1 MVAYVVLFGICILLV
16 RTMRPSFSGEASLGL
31 AQDNREEGL
40 LSKEARLAVLFEEHV
55 RREACMAQSRLT
67 PSRTPTQPSSLAA
80 EAAIPYQ
87 GRDSR
92 RSTLHGQN
100 RLQQSLHMLNQGT
113 DPQATPL
120 THSPDHQAGPSLLKY
135 LPVISRCV
143 MGKPYFLWAT
153 PRQ

>member
-1 MVAYVVLFGICILLV
+1 MRTINHSSTVINPRGPVVACCFVWNLLV

-31 AQDNREEGL
+31 AQGNREEGL

-67 PSRTPTQPSSLAA
+67 PSRTPTQPSSLVA

-92 RSTLHGQN
+92 RSTLGQN
-100 RLQQSLHMLNQGT
+100 
-113 DPQATPL
+113 
-120 THSPDHQAGPSLLKY
+120 THYSCTKGAWCNGQPPNAPAIKKKTKPFLFPSN
-135 LPVISRCV
+135 
-143 MGKPYFLWAT
+143 T
-153 PRQ
+153 

>member
-1 MVAYVVLFGICILLV
+1 MRTINHSSTVINPRGPVVACCFVWNLLV

-31 AQDNREEGL
+31 AQGNREEGL

-67 PSRTPTQPSSLAA
+67 PSRTPTQPSSLVA

-92 RSTLHGQN
+92 RSTFGQN
-100 RLQQSLHMLNQGT
+100 MVTEMGERHPAVIRRYLQTLGVEHIIPFSRLQAVASGT
-113 DPQATPL
+113 AKTTQ
-120 THSPDHQAGPSLLKY
+120 
-135 LPVISRCV
+135 
-143 MGKPYFLWAT
+143 
-153 PRQ
+153 

>member
-1 MVAYVVLFGICILLV
+1 MTTGSRRSHVHVGRVINHSSTVINPSVFVVPCCFVWNLLV

-31 AQDNREEGL
+31 AQGNSEEGL

-55 RREACMAQSRLT
+55 RREACMAQSRLI

-92 RSTLHGQN
+92 RSTLGQN
-100 RLQQSLHMLNQGT
+100 RVRIDLQHPPSHG
-113 DPQATPL
+113 
-120 THSPDHQAGPSLLKY
+120 GP
-135 LPVISRCV
+135 
-143 MGKPYFLWAT
+143 A
-153 PRQ
+153 QE

>member
-1 MVAYVVLFGICILLV
+1 MRTINHSSTVINPRGPVVACCFVWNLLV

-31 AQDNREEGL
+31 AQGNREEGL

-67 PSRTPTQPSSLAA
+67 PSRTPTQPSSLVA

-92 RSTLHGQN
+92 RSTRTAIWTG
-100 RLQQSLHMLNQGT
+100 
-113 DPQATPL
+113 
-120 THSPDHQAGPSLLKY
+120 
-135 LPVISRCV
+135 VCV
-143 MGKPYFLWAT
+143 HCRGCSERKGVQVRANTKNT
-153 PRQ
+153 PR